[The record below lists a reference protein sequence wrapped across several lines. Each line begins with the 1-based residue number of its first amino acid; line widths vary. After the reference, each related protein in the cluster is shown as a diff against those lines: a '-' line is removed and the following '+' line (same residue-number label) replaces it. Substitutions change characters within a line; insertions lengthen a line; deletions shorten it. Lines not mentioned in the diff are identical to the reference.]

1 MSANDTESASERTY
15 RTVDALPY
23 QQKSV
28 LKDLYIEQDL
38 TQTDIAERFDID
50 QSTVHHHLSK
60 HDLLNDATEKVDG

>member
-1 MSANDTESASERTY
+1 MSANDTESASETTY

-23 QQKSV
+23 QQKSI
-28 LKDLYIEQDL
+28 LKELYIEENL

-60 HDLLNDATEKVDG
+60 HDLLNDSGEESDG

>member
-28 LKDLYIEQDL
+28 LKELYIEQDL

-60 HDLLNDATEKVDG
+60 HNLLNDNMEGDDG